1 MDLAARPRSRRLGL
15 TAEANVNHHFQRLFR
30 SLQQTLHDP
39 VRVAV
44 PDHRRTH
51 IAPRANGR
59 LARMAKIAETTMTQL
74 TNSRL
79 AWFNG
84 KFMPENQVLIPFRD
98 RSWRY
103 GDGAFDMTRT
113 FNGRAFRLKEHI
125 DRFYCS
131 LRYLRL
137 DPRMSP
143 REMIDV
149 SEQIVVRNEHLRGAA
164 GDWWIGQRVSR
175 GVDPIGDEVPEHSG
189 PNVVVECTPLPLK
202 ARARQFRDGLDVWT
216 PAQRRIAPDMLSP
229 RAKTHNYL
237 NMIVAEQS
245 VKAHDPEGWAV
256 LLDVNGNLAEGMGSN
271 IFVVRGGT
279 LYTPSERYVL
289 PGISRQMTLDLA
301 RQLAIQ
307 AIEGDIDLF
316 DAATAEEMFLTSTS
330 LCIAGVRSFNGAK
343 IGDGRAPGP
352 ITKRLTDAYI
362 AEVGC
367 DFVKQYLDRLS

>member
-1 MDLAARPRSRRLGL
+1 M
-15 TAEANVNHHFQRLFR
+15 
-30 SLQQTLHDP
+30 
-39 VRVAV
+39 
-44 PDHRRTH
+44 
-51 IAPRANGR
+51 
-59 LARMAKIAETTMTQL
+59 IAETTMTQL

-84 KFMPENQVLIPFRD
+84 TFMPENQVLIPFRD
-98 RSWRY
+98 RSWKY

-125 DRFYCS
+125 DRFYRT

-137 DPRMSP
+137 DPGMSP
-143 REMIDV
+143 QEMIDV
-149 SEQIVVRNEHLRGAA
+149 SEQLVERNEHLRAA
-164 GDWWIGQRVSR
+164 ASDWWIGQRVSR
-175 GVDPIGDEVPEHSG
+175 GVDPIGDEAPEHSG
-189 PNVVVECTPLPLK
+189 PNVVMECTPLPLK

-289 PGISRQMTLDLA
+289 AGISRQMTLDLA
-301 RQLAIQ
+301 CKLAIP

-316 DAATAEEMFLTSTS
+316 DAANAEEMFLTSTS

-352 ITKRLTDAYI
+352 ITRCLTDAYI